1 MESMR
6 RHQQSVDSQGIVD
19 LDENCFSNCLYT
31 PLVGIGVNVSFQ
43 LFLLMLRRFIDI
55 PPHSCFIRR
64 FRPEPISH
72 GGVRGVRWCLGCFL
86 GSVLCQRLYVWLRCF
101 ISVPLQLWVDQLF

>member
-1 MESMR
+1 MENMW

-55 PPHSCFIRR
+55 PPTAVSSGASDLRR
-64 FRPEPISH
+64 
-72 GGVRGVRWCLGCFL
+72 
-86 GSVLCQRLYVWLRCF
+86 
-101 ISVPLQLWVDQLF
+101 